1 MPDVEVQAVDI
12 EADASKAVD
21 EMTNAELNERECTS
35 LPLTLKSRP
44 LTLYAEV
51 SAYCNMQ
58 CRMCGRTVY
67 GVKPSDQGFMGR
79 DVYERLMEL
88 CAPGSR
94 MAMFGGGETL
104 MHKDFKYFLKLA
116 AERGMLVSFNTNGRL
131 LTRDIAEAMVEYG
144 QDGLVI
150 SCSAGTA
157 ETYEIIHRG
166 GRWKELW
173 RNIEGLRSAK
183 VARHGDDPF
192 AKPHTYLEFVA
203 QKDNVH
209 ELPTLLR
216 RAWEYGFVG
225 LVVVDLVA
233 HSDEME
239 AQRVNTPEMQ
249 SVAEKYYRHA
259 MKIRRGFGLSPA
271 FTLHLP
277 ASRNSVTKEL
287 SPVMDEELPEA
298 PEAPEGGQEQAEDE
312 QDYFCL
318 EPWHSFY
325 VRYDGTVGPCCITA
339 RRLGNLNEQS
349 AEDIWNG
356 EMFQKFRARM
366 RSKEK
371 PFECLACHAFPG
383 PKRFDPELLGDPENF
398 PPL

>member
-1 MPDVEVQAVDI
+1 MPDVDVRTVAAEVS
-12 EADASKAVD
+12 ASQVAA
-21 EMTNAELNERECTS
+21 EMINAELNESECKS

-44 LTLYAEV
+44 LTIYAEV

-67 GVKPSDQGFMGR
+67 GITPSDQGFMAR
-79 DVYERLMEL
+79 EVYERLMEL

-94 MAMFGGGETL
+94 LAMFGGGETL
-104 MHKDFKYFLKLA
+104 MHKDFKHFLKLA
-116 AERGMLVSFNTNGRL
+116 TDRGMLVSFNSNGKL
-131 LTRDIAEAMVEYG
+131 LTRDIAEAMVDYG

-157 ETYEIIHRG
+157 ETYEIIHKG
-166 GRWKELW
+166 GNWKELW
-173 RNIEGLRSAK
+173 RNMEGLRSAK

-192 AKPHTYLEFVA
+192 AKPHTYIEFVA
-203 QKDNVH
+203 QKDNIH
-209 ELPTLLR
+209 ELPALLR

-249 SVAEKYYRHA
+249 PVVEKYYRHA
-259 MKIRRGFGLSPA
+259 MKIRKGFGLSPA

-277 ASRNSVTKEL
+277 DSRDPVTKEL
-287 SPVMDEELPEA
+287 SPVKDEKLPET
-298 PEAPEGGQEQAEDE
+298 GGGEQTEAEDE
-312 QDYFCL
+312 QDYFCM

-339 RRLGNLNEQS
+339 RRLGDLNEQT
-349 AEDIWNG
+349 AEEIWNG
-356 EMFQKFRARM
+356 EMFRKFRARM
-366 RSKEK
+366 RSKDK

-383 PKRFDPELLGDPENF
+383 PKRYDPELLGDPENF